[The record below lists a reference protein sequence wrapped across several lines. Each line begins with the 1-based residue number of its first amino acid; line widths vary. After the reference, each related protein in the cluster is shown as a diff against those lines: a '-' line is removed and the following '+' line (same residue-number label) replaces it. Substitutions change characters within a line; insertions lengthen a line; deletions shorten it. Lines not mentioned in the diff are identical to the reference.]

1 MAIEVF
7 EKEIVNE
14 IKRGNLSIFA
24 GAGLSIGSGYK
35 SWKELLRE
43 IASDIGLN
51 IDKES
56 DLIAVAQYYYNR
68 NNRSR
73 NKINEKILNEF
84 SLRAKPNP
92 LLELV
97 ARLPVQS
104 IWTTNYDTL
113 IEDTLKKV
121 DKIVDVKIKEKQ
133 LSLFL
138 NNRDVTLYKIHG
150 DKNTPDE
157 AVITRDDYET
167 FFQNREL
174 FITNLLG
181 ELISKTFLFL
191 GYSFGDPNFEQ
202 ILSKIRYKLLD
213 NSRTHYCF
221 MRKIKLSECENE
233 EEYKYL
239 TLKNELRIEDL
250 KNYNISTILVD
261 EYDDILNSMKRIEF
275 EVIKNNVFISG
286 SAHDYNSFKNL
297 TDASK
302 FIVDLSRK
310 LIVEKNKII
319 SGYGIGVGGYVIDG
333 VMSAIFD
340 EKLRID
346 DHLILRPFPQHTIN
360 KQNLSEIWE
369 SHRRGSIS
377 LSSYAIFM
385 FGNKVKEDEVVIA
398 DGVIKEFLIAE
409 ELGKYVIPIG
419 STGYA
424 AKEISTMTKSNP
436 EKYWYLTDSYCVLD
450 ESLDV
455 DKIYEEIVKILKRI
469 KGEI

>member
-1 MAIEVF
+1 MNIEVI
-7 EKEIVNE
+7 EKEIIKE

-24 GAGLSIGSGYK
+24 GAGVSIGSGYK

-56 DLIAVAQYYYNR
+56 DYIAVAQYYYNK

-84 SLRAKPNP
+84 SHKANKNP
-92 LLELV
+92 LLDLLV
-97 ARLPVQS
+97 RLPIQS
-104 IWTTNYDTL
+104 VWTTNYDTL
-113 IEDTLKKV
+113 IEDSYKRV

-150 DKNTPDE
+150 DKNAADE
-157 AVITRDDYET
+157 AIITRDDYET
-167 FFQNREL
+167 FAQKREL
-174 FITNLLG
+174 FVTNLLG
-181 ELISKTFLFL
+181 ELISKTFLFI

-221 MRKIKLSECENE
+221 IRKVKRCECEDDNE
-233 EEYKYL
+233 FKYL
-239 TLKNELRIEDL
+239 SLKNELRIEDL
-250 KNYNISTILVD
+250 KNYNITTIYID
-261 EYDDILNSMKRIEF
+261 EYEDILKSMQRIEF

-286 SAHDYNSFKNL
+286 SAHEYSSFSSL
-297 TDASK
+297 TEASK

-310 LIVEKNKII
+310 LTIEKNKII

-333 VMSAIFD
+333 VMSAIFE

-346 DHLILRPFPQHTIN
+346 DHLILRPFPQHAIN
-360 KQNLSEIWE
+360 KQNLEEIWE
-369 SHRRGSIS
+369 SHRRGTIS
-377 LSSYAIFM
+377 LASYAIFM
-385 FGNKVKEDEVVIA
+385 FGNKINGDEVVVA
-398 DGVIKEFLIAE
+398 GGVIKEYLIAE
-409 ELGKYVIPIG
+409 DLGKIIIPIG

-424 AKEISTMTKSNP
+424 AKEISSMTKLQP
-436 EKYWYLTDSYCVLD
+436 HKYWYLTESYSILD

-455 DKIYEEIVKILKRI
+455 EIIYTEILKILKRI
-469 KGEI
+469 KERI

>member
-297 TDASK
+297 T
-302 FIVDLSRK
+302 
-310 LIVEKNKII
+310 
-319 SGYGIGVGGYVIDG
+319 YGIGVGGYVIDG

>member
-1 MAIEVF
+1 
-7 EKEIVNE
+7 
-14 IKRGNLSIFA
+14 
-24 GAGLSIGSGYK
+24 
-35 SWKELLRE
+35 
-43 IASDIGLN
+43 
-51 IDKES
+51 
-56 DLIAVAQYYYNR
+56 
-68 NNRSR
+68 
-73 NKINEKILNEF
+73 
-84 SLRAKPNP
+84 
-92 LLELV
+92 
-97 ARLPVQS
+97 
-104 IWTTNYDTL
+104 
-113 IEDTLKKV
+113 
-121 DKIVDVKIKEKQ
+121 
-133 LSLFL
+133 
-138 NNRDVTLYKIHG
+138 
-150 DKNTPDE
+150 
-157 AVITRDDYET
+157 
-167 FFQNREL
+167 
-174 FITNLLG
+174 
-181 ELISKTFLFL
+181 
-191 GYSFGDPNFEQ
+191 
-202 ILSKIRYKLLD
+202 
-213 NSRTHYCF
+213 
-221 MRKIKLSECENE
+221 
-233 EEYKYL
+233 
-239 TLKNELRIEDL
+239 
-250 KNYNISTILVD
+250 
-261 EYDDILNSMKRIEF
+261 MKRIEF